1 MTSTCPRIVIAATG
15 SGIGKTSVT
24 LGLAAA
30 LRARG
35 LRVQTFKT
43 GPDFLDPSYLAR
55 ASGRPCYN
63 LDGWMCGREYVTS
76 LFARATQ
83 DADIALIEGAMGLF
97 DGADATTLAG
107 STAEIALWLDAP
119 VVLVTSAKGA
129 ARSVAAM
136 AWGFTHFDP
145 AIRIAG
151 VVANHSGSDGHADL
165 LGRSLDAAGL
175 PAMVGAL
182 RGDSFPALPSRHLGL
197 VSAEVNP
204 LSDAVL
210 ARFGQVTEQRVSLDV
225 ILQLARGALP
235 LNAAEPPPR
244 TSQAKARIAIA
255 RDAAFH
261 FYYPDN
267 LEALEEA
274 GAELVYFSPLKDA
287 CVPDSCAGLYI
298 GGGYPEVHAAE
309 LAANY
314 SMLESV
320 RGFASAGHPVYA
332 ECGGL
337 MYLSQGIESREE
349 ERHPLAGILPVWT
362 RMLARRKALG
372 YIEAAPVRDSLFER
386 SGVALRGHEFHY
398 SEIVETSIG
407 EGCCPQAYS
416 LRKPRETSAR
426 LEGFHCGSVLASYVH
441 VHFASHAGAASR
453 FVQMARETMHGA
465 K

>member
-1 MTSTCPRIVIAATG
+1 MVIAATG
-15 SGIGKTSVT
+15 SGVGKTSVT
-24 LGLAAA
+24 LGLVSA
-30 LRARG
+30 LRERG

-43 GPDFLDPSYLAR
+43 GPDFLDPSYLTL

-63 LDGWMCGREYVTS
+63 LDGWMCGREYVAS

-97 DGADATTLAG
+97 DGADAATLAG

-119 VVLVTSAKGA
+119 VVLVASAKGA
-129 ARSVAAM
+129 ARSVAATVF
-136 AWGFTHFDP
+136 GFVHFDS
-145 AIRIAG
+145 AIRVAG
-151 VVANHSGSDGHADL
+151 VVANHSGSPSHEDVL
-165 LGRSLDAAGL
+165 KRSLEAAGL
-175 PAMVGAL
+175 PPLVGAL
-182 RGDSFPALPSRHLGL
+182 GGGSLPALPSRHLGL
-197 VSAEVNP
+197 VSADVSPLGEVP
-204 LSDAVL
+204 L
-210 ARFGQVTEQRVSLDV
+210 RQFGEVTERCLSLEA
-225 ILQLARGALP
+225 ILQLAR
-235 LNAAEPPPR
+235 NASPISVPTWATER
-244 TSQAKARIAIA
+244 TRATVRIAIA
-255 RDAAFH
+255 RDSAFH

-287 CVPDSCAGLYI
+287 CLPESCAGLYI

-309 LAANY
+309 LAANH

-320 RGFASAGHPVYA
+320 RGFAGAGHPVYA

-337 MYLSQGIESREE
+337 MYLSQGIESSEE
-349 ERHPLAGILPVWT
+349 ERHTLAGILPVWT

-372 YIEAAPVRDSLFER
+372 YIEAIPLRDSLFER

-398 SEIVETSIG
+398 SEIIETSIRDG
-407 EGCCPQAYS
+407 YCPPAYS
-416 LRKPRETSAR
+416 VRKPREASAR
-426 LEGFHCGSVLASYVH
+426 LEGFHRGNVLASYVH

-453 FVQMARETMHGA
+453 LVQMARESMHGT